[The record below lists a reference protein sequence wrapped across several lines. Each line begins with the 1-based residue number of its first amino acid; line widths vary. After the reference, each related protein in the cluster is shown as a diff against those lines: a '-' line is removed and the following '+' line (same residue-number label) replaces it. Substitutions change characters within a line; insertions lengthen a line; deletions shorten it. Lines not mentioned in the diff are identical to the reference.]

1 MPRKISN
8 SFVGGK
14 IVNYRGTKEYIV
26 EGIGLVTFKVN
37 FVLDLEQGNV
47 TFKVNKNLSIYDVN
61 PRKVVIGDEE
71 HDVLS
76 VVNGQVP
83 DAGANTL
90 ANHVSKWYADAER
103 YAS

>member
-37 FVLDLEQGNV
+37 
-47 TFKVNKNLSIYDVN
+47 KNLSIYDVN
-61 PRKVVIGDEE
+61 PRKVVIGGEE
-71 HDVLS
+71 HDILS

-90 ANHVSKWYADAER
+90 ANHVAEWYADAER

>member
-14 IVNYRGTKEYIV
+14 IVNYRGTKDYNV
-26 EGIGLVTFKVN
+26 EGIGL
-37 FVLDLEQGNV
+37 V

-61 PRKVVIGDEE
+61 PRKIVIGDEE
-71 HDVLS
+71 HDILS

-83 DAGANTL
+83 DARANTL

>member
-14 IVNYRGTKEYIV
+14 IVNYRGTKEYNV
-26 EGIGLVTFKVN
+26 EGIGL
-37 FVLDLEQGNV
+37 V

-61 PRKVVIGDEE
+61 PRKIVIGDEE
-71 HDVLS
+71 HDILS